1 MSAVRPPI
9 ELPEPPAPAARPR
22 RQRLTGNG
30 MKVGVFTI
38 VAVVLIA
45 ILATLIGN
53 ISLAPSRTYY
63 ALFSDATG
71 VFKGDRVRISGV
83 EVGTVQGISLVES
96 DDGRR
101 LARLE
106 LSVREDVPVM
116 ADARLQL
123 RYENIVGQRYLAILE
138 APGGGRRMPAG
149 ATFPVGQTRPALN
162 LTQLFNGF
170 QPLFRA
176 LEPQRLNEFSFQ
188 LVRTLQG
195 ESGTVR
201 DLLRNIAELTDTIA
215 DKDRVIGRVVRDLG
229 TVLRTVGERDE
240 QLSGLIVQFR
250 DLMTGLAQDRD
261 AIDTALPTLNDL
273 LGTTT
278 GLLREARPSLRDDI
292 SAVQSITEQLHESRD
307 TLRESLARLPARQ
320 REVTRIGSYG
330 SWFNTVVCGFEVRLQ
345 LLDGLVEL
353 GGAAPMENDT
363 ETACAGGQP

>member
-1 MSAVRPPI
+1 MRPPI
-9 ELPEPPAPAARPR
+9 EVPEPPRVSARPR
-22 RQRLTGNG
+22 RRLSGNG
-30 MKVGVFTI
+30 LKVGVFTI
-38 VAVVLIA
+38 VTAMLIA
-45 ILATLIGN
+45 LLATLIGN
-53 ISLAPSRTYY
+53 ISFAPSRTYF
-63 ALFSDATG
+63 ALFTDATG

-83 EVGTVQGISLVES
+83 EVGTVQGVSLVEA
-96 DDGRR
+96 DEGRR

-106 LSVREDVPVM
+106 LSVRDDVPVM

-123 RYENIVGQRYLAILE
+123 RYENIVGQRYLAVME
-138 APGGGRRMPAG
+138 TADGGRSMPEG
-149 ATFPVGQTRPALN
+149 GTFPVSQTRPALN

-176 LEPQRLNEFSFQ
+176 LDPKRLNEFSFQ

-201 DLLRNIAELTDTIA
+201 DLLRNVAELTDTLA
-215 DKDRVIGRVVRDLG
+215 DKDRVIDGVVRDLG
-229 TVLRTVGERDE
+229 TVLETVGNRDE

-278 GLLREARPSLRDDI
+278 GLLREARPSLRDDV
-292 SAVQSITEQLHESRD
+292 SAVQSITEQLHDSRD
-307 TLRESLARLPARQ
+307 TLSESLDRLPGRQ
-320 REVTRIGSYG
+320 REVARIGSYG
-330 SWFNTVVCGFEVRLQ
+330 SWFNTVACGFEVRLQ
-345 LLDGLVEL
+345 LLDGFVDL